1 MKIILLAVYGVAA
14 LFALLCGLVY
24 PAAQGWS
31 YLAAGSCG
39 LHLALAMVVA
49 LRPLL
54 DAGKIAAWCWQGL
67 SALLVAGLLLP
78 YGLGQG
84 GGWFLAAAA
93 LAGVTVL
100 VTLVL
105 ALVLK
110 RGGVADV
117 R

>member
-14 LFALLCGLVY
+14 
-24 PAAQGWS
+24 
-31 YLAAGSCG
+31 
-39 LHLALAMVVA
+39 
-49 LRPLL
+49 
-54 DAGKIAAWCWQGL
+54 
-67 SALLVAGLLLP
+67 
-78 YGLGQG
+78 
-84 GGWFLAAAA
+84 AA
-93 LAGVTVL
+93 LAGFTAL

>member
-1 MKIILLAVYGVAA
+1 
-14 LFALLCGLVY
+14 
-24 PAAQGWS
+24 
-31 YLAAGSCG
+31 
-39 LHLALAMVVA
+39 
-49 LRPLL
+49 
-54 DAGKIAAWCWQGL
+54 L

-93 LAGVTVL
+93 LAGFTGL